1 MKYKILAV
9 LILMAASLGGCGGK
23 VINLNPASGDLI
35 YKQKSDFLRKY
46 FYFVTPAER
55 EGFVALATVQD
66 FDKFVNDFWKRRDTD
81 PLTPENEFKD
91 IVDSRLKDIEN
102 EIFATDSDILGTRF
116 RNDLRSDLAHVYL
129 LYGMPH
135 YKAKLSEG
143 KTYVD
148 LMVWYYFDAQG
159 KPLFRF
165 LFYQKYGDV
174 RLFRNHMPVLIESML
189 FDPLISPLKEIA
201 NWFGI
206 STSEELYQIW
216 QELELKD
223 IGWAFRSALF
233 EFSYYPDIV
242 MEGGS
247 DKIFGAL
254 DPPEPA
260 ALTAEKFEPVI
271 TGQPEDVAD
280 RQFINSQFNSF
291 IPAEFNITGSDR
303 PSFSI
308 VVGYASVDWEIKNE
322 NAETAWD
329 LRMSFQNKQDK
340 NVKEFLVRLTIVKPH
355 EEVESKRKGV
365 SVANGLI
372 APVVMDISLDGIQ
385 DFTRKEPRATLRE
398 FIDKELK
405 PGIYILNVDLRHAV
419 TKKSV
424 GGWREEIVI
433 K

>member
-280 RQFINSQFNSF
+280 RQFLSSQFNSF
-291 IPAEFNITGSDR
+291 IPAEFNITGDGR
-303 PSFSI
+303 PSFNI
-308 VVGYASVDWEIKNE
+308 VIDYAAVDWEVKNE
-322 NAETAWD
+322 NVETVWN
-329 LRMSFQNKQDK
+329 LRMSFQNKLSK
-340 NVKEFLVRLTIVKPH
+340 NIKEFEVRLTLVKPG

-365 SVANGLI
+365 PAVNGLT

-385 DFTRKEPRATLRE
+385 VFSQKESQLTLRE
-398 FIDKELK
+398 FIDKELE
-405 PGIYILNVDLRHAV
+405 PGTYILNVDLRHAV
-419 TKKSV
+419 TKKFV